1 MLICSQ
7 AWQIQVVSPSTN
19 VCIWVEV
26 QTWALDCG
34 VQTKTEALEWLEE
47 RWGQTQMP
55 SQALNCATF
64 CQNTSG
70 SMLSLFFCCWSK
82 KKNHPEQGP
91 GDTQAGSC
99 HCRNDFNTPP
109 QKGSAL
115 PSFLSWTSSLV
126 WPWTAESSWPCISS
140 GSYEPLFRS
149 PVMLHSVI
157 QSPFTSFLC
166 LPLYMNFS
174 VLSAITPRWCLYLS
188 AQQCQETFARLDLSC
203 LSCLIVS
210 AGSAPGCGWKRL
222 GLSLTVQE

>member
-82 KKNHPEQGP
+82 KKE
-91 GDTQAGSC
+91 T
-99 HCRNDFNTPP
+99 
-109 QKGSAL
+109 
-115 PSFLSWTSSLV
+115 SWTGARRY
-126 WPWTAESSWPCISS
+126 PSW
-140 GSYEPLFRS
+140 
-149 PVMLHSVI
+149 
-157 QSPFTSFLC
+157 Q
-166 LPLYMNFS
+166 LPLQKWFQYTSSEGQCLAIISLLNKFS
-174 VLSAITPRWCLYLS
+174 GLTMDCWVQLALYLFWVLW
-188 AQQCQETFARLDLSC
+188 A
-203 LSCLIVS
+203 
-210 AGSAPGCGWKRL
+210 
-222 GLSLTVQE
+222 SL